1 MPSDDVHGRIGEKI
15 AEDQTSREAEGVR
28 QEADTTAN
36 NGEQVSASSLAENS
50 GFAPR
55 RQSRTSSL
63 GPGAFSVV
71 PHFAGDAPPTNLTRS
86 ANTTTVG
93 ESSTGGAG
101 DEEDVHHVV
110 SAYAVDDGNDD
121 VDVDVE
127 TQQEVQEAKV
137 VNTVCGGKLSWCFID
152 AQMHTS

>member
-28 QEADTTAN
+28 QEANTTAN
-36 NGEQVSASSLAENS
+36 NGEQASASSLAEDS

-63 GPGAFSVV
+63 GPGAYSVV
-71 PHFAGDAPPTNLTRS
+71 PHFTDDAPPTNLTRS
-86 ANTTTVG
+86 ANNTTIG
-93 ESSTGGAG
+93 ESSTGAAG
-101 DEEDVHHVV
+101 DEEEAHHVV
-110 SAYAVDDGNDD
+110 SAYAVEDDDRNDD
-121 VDVDVE
+121 VDIDVE

-137 VNTVCGGKLSWCFID
+137 VNTVCGGKLS
-152 AQMHTS
+152 